1 MKRFFLLFA
10 LALAVACQHSVQHSE
25 LAAGSWDAQVRNQL
39 NSLLETYQDSG
50 AYAVF
55 DFDKTSIVHDVSQ
68 ALWVYQVEHLCYADA
83 PAHGFLDGIPDV
95 SRPIGDASVAQ
106 AVAGAKGKG
115 ADGVAPEGGPT
126 TFAEMGEVLKEEYAQ
141 MAALK
146 ADGKTL
152 NEIHATDTYKDFRA
166 RMATLLAKMDDVFG
180 YEVSYLWMP
189 GLLAGYTEAEARE
202 VVRAAVKD
210 QLGKDQLEVQEWTSP
225 DGRWSTPVER
235 GIWFSPEMKDLYRC
249 LADNGITAY
258 VCSASLELIVEV
270 LACDPDLGV
279 GLPPE
284 QVFGLRFVPADK
296 LVAEYDST
304 YVQTIRDGK
313 VTCIQTLMAP
323 LHGNKGP
330 ILVGGDSN
338 GDVPMLIAFEDT
350 RHGLIIDVGRSP
362 DSKIGRLATE
372 ARDQNNTGRYLLQPN
387 FAPIRGKVDGGGI

>member
-1 MKRFFLLFA
+1 MKRLYLL
-10 LALAVACQHSVQHSE
+10 LALSLTLACQHSAQHRE
-25 LAAGSWDAQVRNQL
+25 LAAGTWDAQVRNQL
-39 NSLLETYQDSG
+39 NGLLETYQDSG

-68 ALWVYQVEHLCYADA
+68 ALWVYQVEHLRYADA

-95 SRPIGDASVAQ
+95 SQPIG
-106 AVAGAKGKG
+106 GI
-115 ADGVAPEGGPT
+115 
-126 TFAEMGEVLKEEYAQ
+126 TFAQMGEVLKEEYAQ
-141 MAALK
+141 LAALQ

-152 NEIHATDTYKDFRA
+152 EQIHTTDTYKDFRA
-166 RMATLLAKMDDVFG
+166 RMATLLVKMDDVFG

-202 VVRAAVKD
+202 VVHDAVLD
-210 QLGKDQLEVQEWTSP
+210 QLGKDKLEVQEWTSP
-225 DGRWSTPVER
+225 DGQWSTPVER

-249 LADNGITAY
+249 LADHGITAY

-284 QVFGLRFVPADK
+284 QVFGLRFVPGDK
-296 LVAEYDST
+296 LVAEYDPS
-304 YVQTIRDGK
+304 YVQTIRSGK
-313 VTCIQTLMAP
+313 VTCINTYMAP

-330 ILVGGDSN
+330 VLVGGDSN
-338 GDVPMLIAFEDT
+338 GDVPMLIAFDDT

-362 DSKIGRLATE
+362 ESKIGRLATQ
-372 ARDQNNTGRYLLQPN
+372 AREQNNAGRYLLQPN
-387 FAPIRGKVDGGGI
+387 FAPIRGAVDGGGI

>member
-1 MKRFFLLFA
+1 MKRLYLL
-10 LALAVACQHSVQHSE
+10 LALSLTLACQHSAQHRE
-25 LAAGSWDAQVRNQL
+25 LAAGTWDAQVRNQL
-39 NSLLETYQDSG
+39 NDLLETYQDSG

-68 ALWVYQVEHLCYADA
+68 ALWVYQVEHLRYADA

-95 SRPIGDASVAQ
+95 SQPIG
-106 AVAGAKGKG
+106 GI
-115 ADGVAPEGGPT
+115 
-126 TFAEMGEVLKEEYAQ
+126 TFAQMGEVLKEEYAQ
-141 MAALK
+141 LAALQ

-152 NEIHATDTYKDFRA
+152 EQIHATDTYKDFRA
-166 RMATLLAKMDDVFG
+166 RMATLLVKMDDVFG

-202 VVRAAVKD
+202 VVHDAVLD
-210 QLGKDQLEVQEWTSP
+210 QMGKEKLEVQEWTSP
-225 DGRWSTPVER
+225 DGKWSTPVER
-235 GIWFSPEMKDLYRC
+235 GIWLSPEMKDLYHC

-279 GLPPE
+279 GLSPE
-284 QVFGLRFVPADK
+284 QVFGLRFVRGDK
-296 LVAEYDST
+296 LVAEYDPE

-313 VTCIQTLMAP
+313 VTCIKTLMAP
-323 LHGNKGP
+323 LHKDKGP

-362 DSKIGRLATE
+362 ESKIGQLATQ
-372 ARDQNNTGRYLLQPN
+372 AREQNNTGRYLLQPN
-387 FAPIRGKVDGGGI
+387 FAPIRGAVDGGGI

>member
-1 MKRFFLLFA
+1 MKRLYLL
-10 LALAVACQHSVQHSE
+10 LALTLTLACQHSAQHRE
-25 LAAGSWDAQVRNQL
+25 LAAGTWDAQVRNQL
-39 NSLLETYQDSG
+39 NDLLETYQDSG

-68 ALWVYQVEHLCYADA
+68 ALWVYQVEHLRYADA

-95 SRPIGDASVAQ
+95 SQPIG
-106 AVAGAKGKG
+106 GI
-115 ADGVAPEGGPT
+115 
-126 TFAEMGEVLKEEYAQ
+126 TFAQMGEVLKEEYAQ
-141 MAALK
+141 LAALQ

-152 NEIHATDTYKDFRA
+152 EQIHATDTYKDFRA
-166 RMATLLAKMDDVFG
+166 RMATLLVEMDDVFG

-202 VVRAAVKD
+202 VVHDAVLD
-210 QLGKDQLEVQEWTSP
+210 QLGKDKLEVQEWTSP
-225 DGRWSTPVER
+225 DGQWSTPVER

-249 LADNGITAY
+249 LADHGITAY

-284 QVFGLRFVPADK
+284 QVFGLRFVPGDK
-296 LVAEYDST
+296 LVAEYDPS
-304 YVQTIRDGK
+304 YVQTIRSGK
-313 VTCIQTLMAP
+313 VTCINTYMAP

-330 ILVGGDSN
+330 VLVGGDSN
-338 GDVPMLIAFEDT
+338 GDVPMLIAFDDT

-362 DSKIGRLATE
+362 ESKIGRLATQ
-372 ARDQNNTGRYLLQPN
+372 AREQNNTGRYLLQPN
-387 FAPIRGKVDGGGI
+387 FAPIRGAVDGGGI

>member
-1 MKRFFLLFA
+1 MKRLYLL
-10 LALAVACQHSVQHSE
+10 LALSLTLACQHSTQHRE
-25 LAAGSWDAQVRNQL
+25 LAAGTWDAQVRNQL
-39 NSLLETYQDSG
+39 NGLLETYQDSG

-68 ALWVYQVEHLCYADA
+68 ALWVYQVEHLRYADA

-95 SRPIGDASVAQ
+95 SQPIG
-106 AVAGAKGKG
+106 GI
-115 ADGVAPEGGPT
+115 
-126 TFAEMGEVLKEEYAQ
+126 TFAQMGEVLKEEYAQ
-141 MAALK
+141 LAALQ

-152 NEIHATDTYKDFRA
+152 AQIHATDTYKDFRA
-166 RMATLLAKMDDVFG
+166 RMATLLVKMDDVFG

-202 VVRAAVKD
+202 VVHDAVLD
-210 QLGKDQLEVQEWTSP
+210 QLGKDKLEVQEWTSP
-225 DGRWSTPVER
+225 DGQWSTPVER

-249 LADNGITAY
+249 LADHGITAY

-284 QVFGLRFVPADK
+284 QVFGLRFVPGDK
-296 LVAEYDST
+296 LVAEYDPS
-304 YVQTIRDGK
+304 YVQTIRSGK
-313 VTCIQTLMAP
+313 VTCINTYMAP

-330 ILVGGDSN
+330 VLVGGDSN
-338 GDVPMLIAFEDT
+338 GDVPMLIAFDDT

-362 DSKIGRLATE
+362 ESKIGRLATQ
-372 ARDQNNTGRYLLQPN
+372 AREQNNAGRYLLQPN
-387 FAPIRGKVDGGGI
+387 FAPIRGAVDGGGI

>member
-1 MKRFFLLFA
+1 MRRIFLL
-10 LALAVACQHSVQHSE
+10 LALGLLPLGCQRSGRQGE
-25 LAAGSWDAQVRNQL
+25 LAAGAWDAQVRDQL
-39 NSLLETYQDSG
+39 NGLMASCKGSG

-68 ALWVYQVEHLCYADA
+68 ALWVYQVEHLRYADA

-95 SRPIGDASVAQ
+95 SQ
-106 AVAGAKGKG
+106 AVAGT
-115 ADGVAPEGGPT
+115 T
-126 TFAEMGEVLKEEYAQ
+126 TFAQMGEVLKEEYAQ
-141 MAALK
+141 LDALR
-146 ADGKTL
+146 ADGQTL
-152 NEIHATDTYKDFRA
+152 EQIHETDTYKDFRA

-202 VVRAAVKD
+202 VVQDAIQD
-210 QLGKDQLEVQEWTSP
+210 QLGKDKLEVQRWTSP
-225 DGRWSTPVER
+225 DGQWDEPVER
-235 GIWFSPEMKDLYRC
+235 GIYLSPEMKDLYKC

-313 VTCIQTLMAP
+313 VTCINTYMAP

-330 ILVGGDSN
+330 VLVGGDSN
-338 GDVPMLIAFEDT
+338 GDVPMLIAFGDT

-362 DSKIGRLATE
+362 ESKIGRLATQ
-372 ARDQNNTGRYLLQPN
+372 AREQNNTGRYLLQPN
-387 FAPIRGKVDGGGI
+387 FAPVRGKVDGGGI

>member
-1 MKRFFLLFA
+1 MRRIFLL
-10 LALAVACQHSVQHSE
+10 LALGLLPLACQRDGRQGE
-25 LAAGSWDAQVRNQL
+25 LGAGAWDAQVRDQL
-39 NSLLETYQDSG
+39 NGLMASCKDSG

-68 ALWVYQVEHLCYADA
+68 ALWVYQVEHLRYADA

-95 SRPIGDASVAQ
+95 SQ
-106 AVAGAKGKG
+106 AVAGT
-115 ADGVAPEGGPT
+115 T
-126 TFAEMGEVLKEEYAQ
+126 TFAQMGEVLKEEFTQ
-141 MAALK
+141 LNTLR
-146 ADGKTL
+146 ADGQSL
-152 NEIHATDTYKDFRA
+152 EQIHETDTYKDFRA

-202 VVRAAVKD
+202 VVQDAIQD
-210 QLGKDQLEVQEWTSP
+210 QLGKDKLEVQRWTSP
-225 DGRWSTPVER
+225 DGQWDEPVER
-235 GIWFSPEMKDLYRC
+235 GIYLSPEMKDLYKC
-249 LADNGITAY
+249 LADNGVTAY

-323 LHGNKGP
+323 LHGNQAP
-330 ILVGGDSN
+330 VLVGGDSN

-362 DSKIGRLATE
+362 ESKIGRLATQ
-372 ARDQNNTGRYLLQPN
+372 AREQNNTGRYLLQPN